1 MHSVEGIEHRRKS
14 CLEKYGV
21 DSFSKT
27 KMHTEMMKAA
37 NRKNYGVDWPQQN
50 RGFMREVLKKYTYNG
65 INFDSAAE
73 LAVYIWLDDH
83 SIMFEY

>member
-1 MHSVEGIEHRRKS
+1 
-14 CLEKYGV
+14 
-21 DSFSKT
+21 
-27 KMHTEMMKAA
+27 MHTEMMKAA